1 MEYKWTVLANTTMG
15 GLMASINS
23 TIVLISLPAI
33 FRGLNVD
40 PTAPGNFVLLLW
52 VLMGYMLVTASFLV
66 TFGRLSDYHGRKKLY
81 TMGFSIFA
89 GASIFL
95 SLVPYNSGVSGAIY
109 IIIFRLVQAVGG
121 GLIMVNS
128 VALLTDAF
136 PDNERGKALGLNQ
149 VAFMAGSFI
158 GIVLGG
164 VLAAVDFH
172 LVFIINIPFAIAGAI
187 WSYKFIKE
195 EKFKIKREGTDY
207 AGNFALSLGMVL
219 VSLGLTYSLEP
230 YHSSSLGWGNPWVI
244 ASLVAG
250 VISIS
255 SFIFIELKSKYP
267 LFNLHLFRRRAFSF
281 GTLSLL
287 FNTLARGAVMF
298 LVIIW
303 LQGVYLPLHGFSI
316 SSTPFWAGIYMIPL
330 MLGFIAFGPISGY
343 LTDKYG
349 ARIFST
355 TGIGVNI
362 VGLLALT
369 LLPANFSLIP
379 FFIILF
385 IIGAGGGLFSA
396 PNTKRVMDALPKE
409 DRGAGN
415 GIRTTFM
422 NIGQLISLGFFF
434 TIAIT
439 VFSVMLPSV
448 IIQKTTA
455 LGLPLSIS
463 QSLASIPASG
473 MLFSAFLGINPVK
486 SFVATLPA
494 NVTASIPPST
504 LSAITADKFIP
515 ALISGAF
522 IQGFRTSIYISIS
535 FLIIAIILSGLIKRR
550 YEGAVKD

>member
-15 GLMASINS
+15 GLMASINA
-23 TIVLISLPAI
+23 TIILISLPAI
-33 FRGLNVD
+33 FRGLNVN
-40 PTAPGNFVLLLW
+40 PSAPSNFVLLLW

-66 TFGRLSDYHGRKKLY
+66 TFGRLSDYHGRKKFY
-81 TMGFSIFA
+81 TLGFSIFA
-89 GASIFL
+89 VSSVLL

-109 IIIFRLVQAVGG
+109 IIILRLIQAVGG
-121 GLIMVNS
+121 GFIMVNS

-136 PDNERGKALGLNQ
+136 PDKERGKALGLNQ

-164 VLAAVDFH
+164 VLASIDFH
-172 LVFIINIPFAIAGAI
+172 WIFIINIPFAVAGAL
-187 WSYKFIKE
+187 WSYFFIKE
-195 EKFKIKREGTDY
+195 EKFKGVRKGTDY
-207 AGNFALSLGMVL
+207 LGNAALSIGMVL

-230 YHSSSLGWGNPWVI
+230 YGSSQLGWGNPWVL
-244 ASLVAG
+244 ASLAFGVASL
-250 VISIS
+250 IS
-255 SFIFIELKSKYP
+255 FVLIELRAKVP
-267 LFNLHLFRRRAFSF
+267 LFNLHLFKRRAFSF
-281 GTLSLL
+281 GTLALL

-303 LQGVYLPLHGFSI
+303 LQGVYLPLHGFPI

-330 MLGFIAFGPISGY
+330 MVGFIAFGPISGY

-355 TGIGVNI
+355 TGLGVNI

-379 FFIILF
+379 FFIVLF

-396 PNTKRVMDALPKE
+396 PNTKRIMDALPRA

-415 GIRTTFM
+415 GIRTTFANM
-422 NIGQLISLGFFF
+422 GQLVSMGLFF

-439 VFSVMLPSV
+439 IFSIMLPSV
-448 IIQKTTA
+448 ILQKTTA
-455 LGLPLSIS
+455 LGLPLSIG
-463 QSLASIPASG
+463 QSLSSIPASG

-486 SFVATLPA
+486 AFVSSLPA
-494 NVTASIPPST
+494 STISSIPAST
-504 LSAITADKFIP
+504 LSTITADKFIP
-515 ALISGAF
+515 TLISSAF
-522 IQGFRTSIYISIS
+522 IEGLRTSIYISIG
-535 FLIIAIILSGLIKRR
+535 FLVVAVVLSALIKRR
-550 YEGAVKD
+550 FEGTVKD